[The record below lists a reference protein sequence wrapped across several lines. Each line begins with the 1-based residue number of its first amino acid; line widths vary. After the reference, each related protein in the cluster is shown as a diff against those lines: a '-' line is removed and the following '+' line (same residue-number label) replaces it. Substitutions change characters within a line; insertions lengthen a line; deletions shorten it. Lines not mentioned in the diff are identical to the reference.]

1 MGCRSAA
8 FATPRRSGYPTGN
21 QEHVMGND
29 RPEPV
34 IAELSSAECYQK
46 LASHNVGRIGVNV
59 DQYPLIIPVNY
70 ILDHNTVVLRTAPTT
85 VVVDADHAKVTLQ
98 VDEFDVEQQSGW
110 SVLLK
115 GRGRAVHFD
124 DIDEL
129 YARTTAT
136 RLVSWAPGARDLW
149 IRITPDGVSGRRI
162 VPGELE
168 WRLDSA
174 AYL

>member
-1 MGCRSAA
+1 
-8 FATPRRSGYPTGN
+8 
-21 QEHVMGND
+21 
-29 RPEPV
+29 V
-34 IAELSSAECYQK
+34 I
-46 LASHNVGRIGVNV
+46 I
-59 DQYPLIIPVNY
+59 
-70 ILDHNTVVLRTAPTT
+70 
-85 VVVDADHAKVTLQ
+85 DADQAKVTVQ
-98 VDEFDVEQQSGW
+98 VDEFDVERHSGW

-168 WRLDSA
+168 SRLDSA